1 MLNKYNISEN
11 DISWIINN
19 EEIPE
24 DVIEKF
30 LFLYEKNKL
39 DLMVNNIEPQ
49 VLSAVNTV
57 LKYIINDREKIDDI
71 LDYIYEKYYKEW
83 KTSDKYLIT
92 KI

>member
-19 EEIPE
+19 EEISE

-39 DLMVNNIEPQ
+39 DLMVNNIEAQ

-83 KTSDKYLIT
+83 KASDKYLIT

>member
-19 EEIPE
+19 EEISE

-39 DLMVNNIEPQ
+39 DLMVNNIEAQ

-71 LDYIYEKYYKEW
+71 LDYIYEKYYKE
-83 KTSDKYLIT
+83 
-92 KI
+92 

>member
-71 LDYIYEKYYKEW
+71 LDYIYEKYYKE
-83 KTSDKYLIT
+83 
-92 KI
+92 